1 MTTVTRFAPSPTGF
15 LHIGGART
23 ALFNYLFSKKN
34 QGKFL
39 LRIEDTDLERST
51 QAAVDAILHSLKWLG
66 LDWDGKT
73 VFQSKNLKRH
83 QEVGLELY
91 GCGNAY
97 YCDCKP
103 EELEKMRE
111 KAKEEGKKPGYNGHC
126 RNRGLTQGALRLL
139 TPEDG
144 SVTVQD
150 LVQGPVTVENS
161 QIDDMVLLRSDGTPT
176 YMLSVVVDDH
186 DMCITHV
193 IRGDDHLT
201 NTFRQYHIYQ
211 AMGWGVPQFAHIPMI
226 HGSDGSKL
234 SKRHG
239 AIGVEAYEEM
249 GYLPEALRN
258 YLLRLGWGHGDDEI
272 ISDAQAKTWFSL
284 DHVGK
289 SPSRFDYKKLDNL
302 NAHYLRQADNDR
314 LVALIV
320 PRLEAAGHRM
330 SSVHLSRLKEGMS
343 GLKQRAITV
352 KDLAA
357 SSSFYVQDHPLII
370 SKETKEMLKPMH
382 LELLKKI
389 IPELEGQDA
398 WTVEELESLARDFSS
413 REGTKLGEVAQ
424 PLRTALTGSSISP
437 SIFEVM
443 EILGKLESM
452 GRLRD
457 FEAI

>member
-1 MTTVTRFAPSPTGF
+1 MTIFTRFAPSPTGF

-51 QAAVDAILHSLKWLG
+51 QVAVDAILRSLKWLE
-66 LDWDGKT
+66 LDWDGET
-73 VFQSKNLKRH
+73 VLQSKNLKRH
-83 QEVGLELY
+83 QEIGHELY
-91 GCGNAY
+91 KQGKAY
-97 YCDCKP
+97 YCDCSP
-103 EELEKMRE
+103 EDLEKMRE

-126 RNRGLTQGALRLL
+126 RNRKLTQGALRLL
-139 TPEDG
+139 TPETG
-144 SVTVQD
+144 NVTVQD
-150 LVQGPVTVENS
+150 LVQGSVTVENS

-186 DMCITHV
+186 DMNITHV

-201 NTFRQYHIYQ
+201 NTFRQYHIYH
-211 AMGWGVPQFAHIPMI
+211 AMGWSVPQFAHIPMI
-226 HGSDGSKL
+226 HGPDGSKL

-272 ISDAQAKTWFSL
+272 ISDAQAIEWFSL

-302 NAHYLRQADNDR
+302 NAHYLRQAENDR
-314 LVALIV
+314 LVKLIV
-320 PRLEAAGHRM
+320 PRLEAMGYEL
-330 SSVHLSRLKEGMS
+330 SSVHLSRLKAGMG
-343 GLKQRAITV
+343 GLKQRAITL

-357 SSSFYVQDHPLII
+357 SSVFYVQDRPLNI
-370 SKETKEMLKPMH
+370 SQEIRDVLKPIH

-389 IPELEGQDA
+389 IPKLETQDT
-398 WTVEELESLARDFSS
+398 WTAESLESLARDFAA
-413 REGTKLGEVAQ
+413 REGAKLGEVAQ
-424 PLRTALTGSSISP
+424 PLRIALTGSSISP

-443 EILGKLESM
+443 EILGQSESIA
-452 GRLRD
+452 RLRD
-457 FEAI
+457 FEPF

>member
-1 MTTVTRFAPSPTGF
+1 MAIFTRFAPSPTGF
-15 LHIGGART
+15 LHIGSART
-23 ALFNYLFSKKN
+23 ALFNYLFAKN
-34 QGKFL
+34 KGGKYL

-51 QAAVDAILHSLKWLG
+51 QVAVDAILRSLKWLE
-66 LDWDGKT
+66 LDWDGET
-73 VFQSKNLKRH
+73 VLQSKNLKRH
-83 QEVGLELY
+83 QEIGLDLY
-91 GCGNAY
+91 SHGKAY

-103 EELEKMRE
+103 EDLEKMRE

-126 RNRGLTQGALRLL
+126 RNRKLTQGALRLL
-139 TPEDG
+139 TPEEG
-144 SVTVQD
+144 RVTVED

-186 DMCITHV
+186 DMNITHV

-201 NTFRQYHIYQ
+201 NTFRQYHIYH
-211 AMGWGVPQFAHIPMI
+211 AMGWDVPQFAHIPMI
-226 HGSDGSKL
+226 HGPDGSKL

-272 ISDAQAKTWFSL
+272 ISDAQAIEWFSL

-314 LVALIV
+314 LVGLIV
-320 PRLEAAGHRM
+320 PRLEAIGYKL
-330 SSVHLSRLKEGMS
+330 SPLHLGRLKVGMN

-352 KDLAA
+352 KDLALSA
-357 SSSFYVQDHPLII
+357 VFYVKDRPLAV
-370 SKETKEMLKPMH
+370 SDETRAVLKPTH
-382 LELLKKI
+382 LELLQKI
-389 IPELEGQDA
+389 MPELETENA
-398 WTVEELESLARDFSS
+398 WTVEGLESLARDFAA

-424 PLRTALTGSSISP
+424 PLRIALTGSSISP

-443 EILGKLESM
+443 EILGKDESM
-452 GRLRD
+452 GRLKD
-457 FEAI
+457 FEAV

>member
-1 MTTVTRFAPSPTGF
+1 MDIVTRFAPSPTGF
-15 LHIGGART
+15 LHIGSART

-34 QGKFL
+34 HGKFL

-51 QAAVDAILHSLKWLG
+51 QAAVDAIFRSLKWLG
-66 LDWDGKT
+66 LDWDGET
-73 VFQSKNLKRH
+73 VLQSKNLKRH
-83 QEVGLELY
+83 QEIGLELY
-91 GCGNAY
+91 KRGKAY

-103 EELEKMRE
+103 EDLEKMRE
-111 KAKEEGKKPGYNGHC
+111 TAMKEGKKPGYNGHC
-126 RNRGLTQGALRLL
+126 RHRGLTQGALRLL
-139 TPEDG
+139 TPEEG
-144 SVTVQD
+144 NVTVQD

-161 QIDDMVLLRSDGTPT
+161 QIDDMILLRSDGTPT

-186 DMCITHV
+186 DMKITHV

-201 NTFRQYHIYQ
+201 NTFRQYHLYQ
-211 AMGWGVPQFAHIPMI
+211 AMGWDVPQFAHIPMI
-226 HGSDGSKL
+226 HGPDGSKL

-272 ISDAQAKTWFSL
+272 ISDAQATQWFSL

-314 LVALIV
+314 LVTLIV
-320 PRLEAAGHRM
+320 PRLEAMGYKL
-330 SSVHLSRLKEGMS
+330 SSLHLNRLKAGMN
-343 GLKQRAITV
+343 GLKQRAITL

-357 SSSFYVQDHPLII
+357 SSAFYVKDRPLII
-370 SKETKEMLKPMH
+370 PEETRTLLKSAH
-382 LELLKKI
+382 LELLRKI
-389 IPELEGQDA
+389 VPELEMQDI
-398 WTVEELESLARDFSS
+398 WTVESLESLTRDFAV
-413 REGTKLGEVAQ
+413 REGAKLGEVAQ
-424 PLRTALTGSSISP
+424 PLRIALTGSSISP

-443 EILGKLESM
+443 EILGKQESM
-452 GRLRD
+452 GRLKD
-457 FEAI
+457 FEVA